1 MTPTKTKNDTNSLR
15 VRRGG
20 SWYNDAASWVR
31 PASRLTNAPVGRS
44 DNIGFRTS
52 LPGRQPR

>member
-1 MTPTKTKNDTNSLR
+1 MTPTKNDTNSLR

-20 SWYNDAASWVR
+20 CWNNNAASWVR

-44 DNIGFRTS
+44 DNIGFRTT
-52 LPGRQPR
+52 LPVRQPR